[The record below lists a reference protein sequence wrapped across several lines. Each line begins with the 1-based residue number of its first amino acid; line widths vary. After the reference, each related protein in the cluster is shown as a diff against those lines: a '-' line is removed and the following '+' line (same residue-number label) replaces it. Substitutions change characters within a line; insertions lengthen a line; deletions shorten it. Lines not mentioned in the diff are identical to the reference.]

1 MFVSNPF
8 ALLTQLLSPL
18 VMQVYAVLMIAAVV
32 AGTLLDLHHKRS
44 AEFFAGRRE
53 KSRRAALRPLSSGE
67 TAVLALK
74 TLGHEVA
81 ASGEFC
87 QWPRRLSHLLTS
99 YGFVVYLITTLL
111 LVFVYST
118 AARTPVV
125 LTALWD
131 LGALMVLVGGLWFFF
146 AQRVDVAHEGRSPWR
161 LMRADLFVGSL
172 VASVA
177 FGLLWHLAQSVDDR
191 AVATQVLF
199 CLYLLFTTLLFV
211 TVPWSK
217 FAHMFYKP
225 MAAFQARVEEA
236 NGSSDLPR
244 PATSRSIE
252 D

>member
-8 ALLTQLLSPL
+8 ALLAQFLPPL
-18 VMQVYAVLMIAAVV
+18 VMQVYALLMIAAVV
-32 AGTLLDLHHKRS
+32 VGTLADLRHKRS
-44 AEFFAGRRE
+44 AEFFAARRD
-53 KSRRAALRPLSSGE
+53 KSRLAAQRPLGGGE
-67 TAVLALK
+67 TAALALK
-74 TLGHEVA
+74 TLAYEVA

-87 QWPRRLSHLLTS
+87 RWPRRLSHLLTS
-99 YGFVVYLITTLL
+99 YGFVVYLVATLL
-111 LVFVYST
+111 LVFAYPT
-118 AARTPVV
+118 AAQTPAV
-125 LTALWD
+125 LVALWD

-177 FGLLWHLAQSVDDR
+177 FGLLWHLAQSMDLH
-191 AVATQVLF
+191 AVATEVLF

-225 MAAFQARVEEA
+225 AAAFQARVEEA

-244 PATSRSIE
+244 PATRRSIE
-252 D
+252 E